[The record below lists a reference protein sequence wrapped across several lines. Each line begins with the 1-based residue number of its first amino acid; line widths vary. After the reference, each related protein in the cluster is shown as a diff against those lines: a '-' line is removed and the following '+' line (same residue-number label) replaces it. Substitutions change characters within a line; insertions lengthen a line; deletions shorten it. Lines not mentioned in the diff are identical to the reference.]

1 MKPTVSFALSDAS
14 GHNDKFGAYIQ
25 GLSKFKVVITDS
37 GSYGSTIK
45 ARKTTADG
53 KTYTTASFTS
63 GVVSSS
69 GTLTVTVTVTDSR
82 GRTATASKS
91 VSVLSYSAPK
101 ITALTVK
108 RCDASGNSSTSGA
121 YLGITFSSA
130 ITSLNSKNTAS
141 YIVQYKKTSET
152 SYTSATLSNYA
163 GQHSVVNG
171 VFVFPAATGSSY
183 NIILTAS
190 DALSSA
196 AKTAT
201 GSSVKKLWSAL
212 SRGLGFAFGKVAEL
226 ENVLDIGFTTKFTGG
241 IQNIVLE
248 KISDLN
254 DVKTPNTYVSINKGA
269 SSYTNCPVAS
279 GTFVLEVMSAGAEGQ
294 VFQRMTTSFK
304 DGKQEVYERHFYS
317 GSWGAWSCV
326 YSDTGWVDL
335 NLYDGISVGSEC
347 GYLKG
352 RLKDGVLYIKGDVK
366 GISAGWKYFATV
378 PSSLMPS
385 GIDKHIRFCG
395 IYNMTGFCG
404 LCLTNIGQLVVTA
417 NSTGSWDSTKN
428 VSVNIS
434 IFGN

>member
-1 MKPTVSFALSDAS
+1 M
-14 GHNDKFGAYIQ
+14 
-25 GLSKFKVVITDS
+25 SKFSVVITDS

-63 GVVSSS
+63 GIISSS

-101 ITALTVK
+101 ITSLTVK
-108 RCDASGNSSTSGA
+108 RCDASGNSNTSGA

-226 ENVLDIGFTTKFTGG
+226 ENVLDIGFVTKFTGG

-352 RLKDGVLYIKGDVK
+352 RLKDGVLYIKGDVT
-366 GISAGWKYFATV
+366 GISASWKYFATV
-378 PSSLMPS
+378 PSSMMPS
-385 GIDKHIRFCG
+385 GLSQTRFAGVYNMSAFCG
-395 IYNMTGFCG
+395 M
-404 LCLTNIGQLVVTA
+404 CLTNIGQLCVTG
-417 NSTGSWDSTKN
+417 NSSGSWDSTKN

-434 IFGN
+434 ICGN